1 VNPEQWQVIRRIFHE
16 AVVLPAGERD
26 EFIVRAAEGD
36 ESLRMEVQSLL
47 ASHDRAASFIE
58 SESDQVATVARD
70 RILADEM
77 IGRRVGTYR
86 IVREIGRG
94 GMGAVY
100 QGVRDDAEF
109 SKRVAIKLIRTGM
122 NTASVVRRFLSE
134 RQILANL
141 DHPNIARLLDGG
153 TSEEGL
159 PYFVME
165 YIEGQPIKEYCD
177 TRRLETDERLKLF
190 RDVCSAVHYAHQNLV
205 IHRDIKPRNILV
217 TPDGTVKLLD
227 FGIAKLLLPGPGRDE
242 TTQAAARA
250 MTPDYASP
258 EQARGDP
265 ITTSSDVYSLG
276 VLLYELLTGHRPYRI
291 TSGSPVEIIRA
302 ICEQEPDKPS
312 TAIARVE
319 TVPAGDED
327 TNITLTPESVSKAR
341 ASQPDKLRRELEGDL
356 DNIVL
361 KAMRKEPQRR
371 YASAEQLSE
380 DIRRYLNGLPVI
392 ARKDTVSYRTGK
404 FVRRHK
410 AGVAAAGLILL
421 ILVAGIIGT
430 TRQTLA
436 ARRERATA
444 VRRFN
449 DIRQLA
455 NSFMFEFHDAIK
467 ELPGSTHAREL
478 VVQRALQYLDGL
490 AAEAGDDPSLKRE
503 LATAYEKVGDVQGDP
518 YSPSLGD
525 SASALVSHR
534 KALALREALVAA
546 DPSNVAL
553 RRELAASY
561 MKIGDIVW
569 LDADW
574 NGAQDAYRK
583 ARDIDEA
590 LSAAD
595 PGNRDLRYDLSM
607 NDIGIGDTL
616 VQTGDLDAALAED
629 RKGLAIRLELN
640 TVSPDAKTKRGVAT
654 AHIKLGDV
662 LAAKHELDEAV
673 EDYNR
678 AISTLEEMC
687 RQEPSSFSLQTDLEN
702 SLQRL
707 GEALMKQG
715 RTDQAITAFRRTM
728 GIGEAQAAADPA
740 NAVAK
745 RNLAGAISSLAGALD
760 EKGDYAEALA
770 MYDKTL
776 KIVAPLSAADPA
788 NAQGRGDVE
797 FCYEAMAGV
806 LAKMNNLA
814 EAERNYRKA
823 LAMEEELLATSHQ
836 GAQIRHDT
844 ADVQLALARVLRRM
858 GNPAEALELER
869 KALATCD
876 ALVTELPS
884 NNTYLYELALACA
897 DLGDSLGVSAGRG
910 KAGASARTDVLKEA
924 LAKYSRSAELMS
936 RMKERG
942 NLEKTG
948 EARLAE
954 VNRQISATEAALR
967 ALPSAP

>member
-1 VNPEQWQVIRRIFHE
+1 MNPEQWQVVRRIFHE
-16 AVVLPAGERD
+16 AIDLPAVER
-26 EFIVRAAEGD
+26 EAFILRAADGD
-36 ESLRMEVQSLL
+36 ESLRVEVQSLL
-47 ASHDRAASFIE
+47 ASHEAASSFIE
-58 SESDQVATVARD
+58 SDGDQVATVARD
-70 RILADEM
+70 RIHGDEM
-77 IGRRVGTYR
+77 VGRRVGAYR
-86 IVREIGRG
+86 ITREIGRG

-109 SKRVAIKLIRTGM
+109 SKRVAVKLIRTGM
-122 NTASVVRRFLSE
+122 NTDSVVRRFLSE

-153 TSEEGL
+153 TSGEGL

-177 TRRLETDERLKLF
+177 TRRLGTDERLKLF

-217 TPDGTVKLLD
+217 TPEGAVKLLD

-242 TTQAAARA
+242 TTQAARA

-291 TSGSPVEIIRA
+291 TSNSPVEIIRA

-319 TVPAGDED
+319 TVPAGDGD
-327 TNITLTPESVSKAR
+327 TDVTLTPESVSKAR
-341 ASQPDKLRRELEGDL
+341 ASQPDKLRRQLEGDL

-380 DIRRYLNGLPVI
+380 DLRRYLEGLPVI
-392 ARKDTVSYRTGK
+392 ARKDTLGYRAGK

-410 AGVAAAGLILL
+410 AGVAAAGLIVLT
-421 ILVAGIIGT
+421 LVAGIIGT
-430 TRQTLA
+430 TRQTMA

-467 ELPGSTHAREL
+467 DLPGSTHAREL

-534 KALALREALVAA
+534 KALALREALVAG
-546 DPSNVAL
+546 DPSNTAL
-553 RRELAASY
+553 RRELAWSY

-595 PGNRDLRYDLSM
+595 PTNRDLRYDLSM

-640 TVSPDAKTKRGVAT
+640 TVSPDTKTKRGVAT
-654 AHIKLGDV
+654 AYIKLGDV
-662 LAAKHELDEAV
+662 LATKQELDEAV

-678 AISTLEEMC
+678 AISTLEEMG

-715 RTDQAITAFRRTM
+715 RTDEAITAFRRTI

-760 EKGDYAEALA
+760 EKGDYSQALA

-797 FCYEAMAGV
+797 FCYEAMGGV

-836 GAQIRHDT
+836 GAQVRKDT
-844 ADVQLALARVLRRM
+844 ADVQLALARVIRKM
-858 GNPAEALELER
+858 GNPAEALGLER

-876 ALVTELPS
+876 ALVTELPG
-884 NNTYLYELALACA
+884 NNTYQYELALACA
-897 DLGDSLGVSAGRG
+897 DLGDSLG
-910 KAGASARTDVLKEA
+910 ASASGGKSGAPPRTDVLKEA
-924 LAKYSRSAELMS
+924 LANYTRSAELMS
-936 RMKERG
+936 RMKEHG
-942 NLEKTG
+942 TLEKTG

-954 VNRQISATEAALR
+954 VNRQIGPTEAALR
-967 ALPSAP
+967 ALHSAQ

>member
-1 VNPEQWQVIRRIFHE
+1 VNPEQWQVVRRIFHE
-16 AVVLPAGERD
+16 AIDLPAGER
-26 EFIVRAAEGD
+26 EAFILQAADGD
-36 ESLRMEVQSLL
+36 ESLRVEVQSLL
-47 ASHDRAASFIE
+47 ASHEAASSFIE
-58 SESDQVATVARD
+58 SDGDQVATVARD
-70 RILADEM
+70 RIHGDEM
-77 IGRRVGTYR
+77 VGRRVGAYR
-86 IVREIGRG
+86 ITREIGRG

-109 SKRVAIKLIRTGM
+109 SKRVAVKLIRTGM
-122 NTASVVRRFLSE
+122 NTDSVVRRFLSE

-153 TSEEGL
+153 TSGEGL

-177 TRRLETDERLKLF
+177 TRRLGTDERLKLF

-217 TPDGTVKLLD
+217 TPEGAVKLLD

-242 TTQAAARA
+242 TTQAARA

-291 TSGSPVEIIRA
+291 TSNSPVEIIRA

-319 TVPAGDED
+319 TVPAGDGD
-327 TNITLTPESVSKAR
+327 TDVTLTPESVSKAR
-341 ASQPDKLRRELEGDL
+341 ASQPDKLRRQLEGDL

-380 DIRRYLNGLPVI
+380 DLRRYLEGLPVI
-392 ARKDTVSYRTGK
+392 ARKDTLGYRAGK

-410 AGVAAAGLILL
+410 AGVAAAGLIVLT
-421 ILVAGIIGT
+421 LVAGIIGT
-430 TRQTLA
+430 TRQTMA

-467 ELPGSTHAREL
+467 DLPGSTHAREL

-534 KALALREALVAA
+534 KALALREALVAG
-546 DPSNVAL
+546 DPSNTAL
-553 RRELAASY
+553 RRELAWSY

-595 PGNRDLRYDLSM
+595 PTNRDLRYDLSM

-640 TVSPDAKTKRGVAT
+640 TVSPDTKTKRGVAT
-654 AHIKLGDV
+654 AYIKLGDV
-662 LAAKHELDEAV
+662 LATKQELDEAV

-678 AISTLEEMC
+678 AISTLEEMG

-715 RTDQAITAFRRTM
+715 RTDEAITAFRRTI

-760 EKGDYAEALA
+760 EKGDYSQALA

-797 FCYEAMAGV
+797 FCYEAMGGV

-836 GAQIRHDT
+836 GAQVRKDT
-844 ADVQLALARVLRRM
+844 ADVQLALARVIRKM
-858 GNPAEALELER
+858 GNPAEALGLER

-884 NNTYLYELALACA
+884 NNTYQYELALACA
-897 DLGDSLGVSAGRG
+897 DLGDSLG
-910 KAGASARTDVLKEA
+910 ASASGGKSGAPPRTDVLKEA
-924 LAKYSRSAELMS
+924 LANYTRSAELMS
-936 RMKERG
+936 RMKEHG
-942 NLEKTG
+942 TLEKTG

-954 VNRQISATEAALR
+954 VNRQIGPTEAALR
-967 ALPSAP
+967 ALHSAQ